1 MKQHGETER
10 YGDTSYVASVGTC
23 KGDSGGPAFV
33 EEMPG
38 HFVVTGSGNNFN
50 QIYAGGQIVPHP
62 HVLYECMYEYICVPI
77 FGRVNN
83 SSSFLGVVSGGRGVL
98 GECGGINNPIHY
110 VRFKRFTRWVIMN
123 IQSKAR

>member
-1 MKQHGETER
+1 ML
-10 YGDTSYVASVGTC
+10 
-23 KGDSGGPAFV
+23 
-33 EEMPG
+33 
-38 HFVVTGSGNNFN
+38 
-50 QIYAGGQIVPHP
+50 GGQIVPHP
-62 HVLYECMYEYICVPI
+62 HVLYECMYMCAI

-83 SSSFLGVVSGGRGVL
+83 SSSFLGVVSGGRGAL